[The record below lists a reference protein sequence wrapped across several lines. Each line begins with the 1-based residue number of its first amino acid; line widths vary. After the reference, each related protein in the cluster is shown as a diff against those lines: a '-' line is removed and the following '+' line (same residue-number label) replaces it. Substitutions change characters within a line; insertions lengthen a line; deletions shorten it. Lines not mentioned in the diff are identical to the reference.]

1 MAHLTYV
8 LITAARNEEAYIEET
23 IKSVLAQTVKPLKW
37 IIVSDGSTDS
47 TGEIVK
53 RYAAKHAWIELLRM
67 PEHRLRHFGAKAD
80 CVNEGCRRVKD
91 LAYDVVGNVDA
102 DTSFEADH
110 FEFLLEKFARDPILG
125 VAGTAFVEDGATYD
139 YRGFGASVEH
149 VSGPCQLFRRECF
162 EEIGGYVA
170 IKQGVD
176 LVAVV
181 TARMKGWK
189 TKSFREKTYVHRRT
203 MGTAN
208 QNVMVAVFKHGKS
221 DYFLGGH
228 PIWEIVRSVFQM
240 SKRPLILG
248 GCMLLAGYL
257 SAMIQGEKMLV
268 SGELVKF
275 RRREQMNRLKV
286 LIRRWIGI
294 NVPEEHPV
302 ESPRTVRKGKGV
314 PH

>member
-139 YRGFGASVEH
+139 YRFASVEH